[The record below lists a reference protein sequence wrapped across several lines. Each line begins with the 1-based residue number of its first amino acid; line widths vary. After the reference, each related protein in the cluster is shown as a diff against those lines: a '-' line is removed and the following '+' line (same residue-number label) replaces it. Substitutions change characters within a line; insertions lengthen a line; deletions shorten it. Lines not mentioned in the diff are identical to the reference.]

1 MEYDYTSVIETIKG
15 WILMKR
21 MSLLRTLQTHI
32 TLLQNYYRSIGKSVP
47 WLKYS
52 NPIIFELYKDDIKKI
67 YSNEYISVLKEGSG
81 GVKNNG
87 WYLFSCF

>member
-1 MEYDYTSVIETIKG
+1 
-15 WILMKR
+15 

-32 TLLQNYYRSIGKSVP
+32 TLLQNYYRSIG
-47 WLKYS
+47 KYS

-87 WYLFSCF
+87 

>member
-32 TLLQNYYRSIGKSVP
+32 TFLQNYYHSIGIP
-47 WLKYS
+47 WLEYS